1 MMVETLPRVQV
12 LSDPSPEVPPVEADG
27 PGPCKRLLTRE
38 EYHKMAEAGIF
49 GPDERLELIDGEV
62 YKKLSPQ
69 SPRHAYLVRR
79 LEQAL
84 GRIFSDEYECR
95 SQLPL
100 VSGGDGEPEPDIA
113 IVPGSME
120 DYWSQHPK
128 VSDAI
133 LLVEIADA
141 SLQSDRGAKAALYA
155 RTGVPDYW
163 IVNLRNRTV
172 EVYREP
178 APLPDQESLHGYKS
192 RRVFSEGETLS
203 PLAAPEAALAV
214 SDILPP
220 E

>member
-12 LSDPSPEVPPVEADG
+12 LSDPGPEVPPVEADG

-62 YKKLSPQ
+62 YKTMSPQ
-69 SPRHAYLVRR
+69 ARLHARAIMR
-79 LEQAL
+79 LASRLREAFGEGFYVQQ
-84 GRIFSDEYECR
+84 
-95 SQLPL
+95 QLPL
-100 VSGGDGEPEPDIA
+100 AGPDSEPEPDLS
-113 IVPGSME
+113 VLPGTPE
-120 DYWSQHPK
+120 DAREHP
-128 VSDAI
+128 
-133 LLVEIADA
+133 LCADA
-141 SLQSDRGAKAALYA
+141 ALVVEVADTSLRTDRKLKAPFYA
-155 RTGVPDYW
+155 RAGVRDFW
-163 IVNLRNRTV
+163 IVNLKHRTV

-178 APLPDQESLHGYKS
+178 GDAGAPSPEYKS
-192 RRVFSEGETLS
+192 VRIYTEGETLS